1 MTTHVYRRIR
11 TAAAL
16 AALAA
21 AAGGASCTSMTRSS
35 ASNSYLIIDSLQA
48 VHGQSGD
55 ESTSLNSDVVA
66 IVEQQVAGQTVRVPT
81 MFQDGGLVTF
91 RLALKDPGS
100 PTVPNVATTNNFITV
115 TRYRVEY
122 ARADGRNRP
131 GIDVPHPFD
140 GAFTVTVRAEGTA
153 GAGFVL
159 VRLQAKA
166 EPPLLALRGGDG
178 QFAISTIATVTFY
191 GHDQT
196 GRAVSVSGKISI
208 AFADWAD
215 EES

>member
-55 ESTSLNSDVVA
+55 ESTDLNSDVVA

-81 MFQDGGLVTF
+81 MFEDGGLVTF

-100 PTVPNVATTNNFITV
+100 PTAPNVATANSSRTTGWHH
-115 TRYRVEY
+115 
-122 ARADGRNRP
+122 A
-131 GIDVPHPFD
+131 
-140 GAFTVTVRAEGTA
+140 
-153 GAGFVL
+153 
-159 VRLQAKA
+159 AKA
-166 EPPLLALRGGDG
+166 VSESAPP
-178 QFAISTIATVTFY
+178 
-191 GHDQT
+191 
-196 GRAVSVSGKISI
+196 
-208 AFADWAD
+208 
-215 EES
+215 ESRTRPEH